1 MLSGSPC
8 CSRWQDVRSGD
19 CANPTFRQHCWRK
32 RWWWDE
38 GKFQVEISPP
48 SLSRDGND
56 VGGGILLA
64 ARAKVVPLS
73 SRMPLKYIFLSVL
86 FRCIAF
92 HDYTFA
98 PRCTHLTL
106 FHPIDF
112 ISSGTYHLF
121 YSYTR
126 LDVKKLEREPCFNL
140 FLKKLSVPRRLY
152 FIRDTV
158 QIFIFFPV
166 ERRVSSCLVKMLDTC
181 IVHCSTCDLVCNL
194 PSSWAIPFLI
204 KLWSSVLIIFMEY
217 FIYRSL
223 EQKFDI
229 LKISNYVLFIRVVGD
244 EAISV
249 YPSASFNVKFQ
260 SIINEGD
267 INISCIFCVRA
278 NIFIIVNTVEK
289 EFEQTLI

>member
-1 MLSGSPC
+1 
-8 CSRWQDVRSGD
+8 
-19 CANPTFRQHCWRK
+19 
-32 RWWWDE
+32 
-38 GKFQVEISPP
+38 
-48 SLSRDGND
+48 
-56 VGGGILLA
+56 
-64 ARAKVVPLS
+64 
-73 SRMPLKYIFLSVL
+73 MPLKYIFFSVL

-181 IVHCSTCDLVCNL
+181 IVRL
-194 PSSWAIPFLI
+194 AISYASPLLLSYPIFNKTLI
-204 KLWSSVLIIFMEY
+204 FGVNYIHGIFY
-217 FIYRSL
+217 ISILRT
-223 EQKFDI
+223 KVWRI
-229 LKISNYVLFIRVVGD
+229 LKISNYVLFIRVVGDGD

>member
-1 MLSGSPC
+1 M
-8 CSRWQDVRSGD
+8 
-19 CANPTFRQHCWRK
+19 
-32 RWWWDE
+32 
-38 GKFQVEISPP
+38 
-48 SLSRDGND
+48 
-56 VGGGILLA
+56 
-64 ARAKVVPLS
+64 
-73 SRMPLKYIFLSVL
+73 
-86 FRCIAF
+86 
-92 HDYTFA
+92 
-98 PRCTHLTL
+98 
-106 FHPIDF
+106 
-112 ISSGTYHLF
+112 
-121 YSYTR
+121 
-126 LDVKKLEREPCFNL
+126 
-140 FLKKLSVPRRLY
+140 PRRLY

-278 NIFIIVNTVEK
+278 NIFIVVNTVEK
-289 EFEQTLI
+289 EFEQTLIQYPLKTSILLFVFCSCRFLCI